1 MVTLNPIIGTLWD
14 ERKRGWDWI
23 FERQVDSP
31 MGQFQMSNWI
41 YFLITFIQVIPVVGC
56 CWYMLVV
63 VEKPALHW
71 LSGSEAALCPDL
83 LEASLERF
91 LVGRGA

>member
-1 MVTLNPIIGTLWD
+1 MVSLNPIIGTLWD

-23 FERQVDSP
+23 FERQVDSA
-31 MGQFQMSNWI
+31 MGQFQMANWI
-41 YFLITFIQVIPVVGC
+41 YFLDNFHSGDSS

-63 VEKPALHW
+63 VEK
-71 LSGSEAALCPDL
+71 PDL